1 MGLFDGFFG
10 NNVPLSAGYRRHERA
25 ADRAASEGRG
35 ADARRERRRMLGT
48 WCAPGLGG
56 RVTIAGHARAARQAS
71 RGVSA

>member
-35 ADARRERRRMLGT
+35 ADARRERRRMLDQREKDVR
-48 WCAPGLGG
+48 AFE
-56 RVTIAGHARAARQAS
+56 RKHGHR
-71 RGVSA
+71 